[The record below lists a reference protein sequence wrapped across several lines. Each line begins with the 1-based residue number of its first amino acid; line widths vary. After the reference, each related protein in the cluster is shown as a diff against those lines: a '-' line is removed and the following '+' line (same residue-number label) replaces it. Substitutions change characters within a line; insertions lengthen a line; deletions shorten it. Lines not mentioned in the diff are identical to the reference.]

1 MVYLGLPIQ
10 NGGSFHGELL
20 NNQMVVQT
28 RTLPNSGDGLLF
40 SIHGGKREWP
50 MYPIWSYGPQ
60 GKRIDSSEQFTKAY
74 DYPPKMSINHSKH
87 LKSS

>member
-40 SIHGGKREWP
+40 SIHGGTR
-50 MYPIWSYGPQ
+50 MTHVSHMILWSP
-60 GKRIDSSEQFTKAY
+60 RKAY
-74 DYPPKMSINHSKH
+74 
-87 LKSS
+87 

>member
-40 SIHGGKREWP
+40 SIHGGNANDPCIPYDP
-50 MYPIWSYGPQ
+50 MV
-60 GKRIDSSEQFTKAY
+60 
-74 DYPPKMSINHSKH
+74 PKESVLIQVNSLPKH
-87 LKSS
+87 MITHRKCP